1 MPRYYFD
8 LRGGDALAVD
18 EEGLQLKNLQ
28 RAKDEAARVLAKFAA
43 GRKKNPAKA
52 YLCET
57 IIELRDEQGCVV
69 EIAPDIPTK
78 H

>member
-1 MPRYYFD
+1 M
-8 LRGGDALAVD
+8 
-18 EEGLQLKNLQ
+18 
-28 RAKDEAARVLAKFAA
+28 RVLAEFASLA
-43 GRKKNPAKA
+43 EKNTAKA
-52 YLCET
+52 YLREM